1 VLSVRARPSRLP
13 VVLLP
18 LLLVFLSCP
27 RSEATVDRGEPE
39 AEAWLSRY
47 LQIDT
52 TNPPGN
58 ETAGAE
64 FLRQILAQEGI
75 EARLLGQMPRR
86 QSLYARLA
94 SGSDRPALLLIH
106 HIDVVPARAAE
117 WQVPPFSGEL
127 RGGYIWGRGALDA
140 KSLGIAHLSALVE
153 LKRRGTPLSRDIIFL
168 AAADEER
175 GGIHGVAA
183 LLDQHPELFSNVG
196 TVLNEGG
203 RNQTIVDRISYWG
216 IEVDQKL
223 PLWIRLSTTGEGGHG
238 AAPPSE
244 GGAADRLINVLA
256 ELGRIE
262 SEYRLLPSVARE
274 LRLSAR
280 VRPPAARAVM
290 EDPTRFFG
298 TSELAAGVG
307 EGRLALLRDTRSI
320 GRLEAGTNVNSIP
333 SQAVAEIDYRL
344 LPDREPRELLQR
356 IEQIVG
362 DRARVEVLLISER
375 ADASPIDTPL
385 YRYLENRLPRVEP
398 GSFVVPIVNPGT
410 TDSRYFRLRGIP
422 SYGFTPFKVNYYD
435 AATIHAANEKIRA
448 RFFAEG
454 VRLMRE
460 IVHDLATSSE

>member
-1 VLSVRARPSRLP
+1 VSTRPSRLP

-64 FLRQILAQEGI
+64 FLRHLLAQEGI
-75 EARLLGQMPRR
+75 EARLLGPMPRR

-94 SGSDRPALLLIH
+94 SGSDRPALLLMH
-106 HIDVVPARAAE
+106 HIDVVAARAAE

-140 KSLGIAHLSALVE
+140 KSLGIAHLSAMVE

-183 LLDQHPELFSNVG
+183 LLDQYPVLFSNVG

-203 RNQTIVDRISYWG
+203 GNRTVVDRIAVWG
-216 IEVDQKL
+216 VEVDQKL
-223 PLWIRLSTTGEGGHG
+223 PLWIRLSTTGSGGHG
-238 AAPPSE
+238 STPPVE
-244 GGAADRLINVLA
+244 GGAADRLVAVIA
-256 ELGRIE
+256 DLGRIE
-262 SEYRLLPSVARE
+262 TEYRLLPNVARDF
-274 LRLSAR
+274 RLSALS
-280 VRPPAARAVM
+280 RPPEARGFLN
-290 EDPTRFFG
+290 DPEPHFG
-298 TSELAAGVG
+298 TTELAANIG
-307 EGRLALLRDTRSI
+307 EARLALLRDTRSI
-320 GRLEAGTNVNSIP
+320 GRLDAGTNVNSIP
-333 SQAVAEIDYRL
+333 SHAVAEIDYRL

-356 IEQIVG
+356 ITDIVG

-375 ADASPIDTPL
+375 ADASPIDTRV
-385 YRYLENRLPRVEP
+385 YRYFESKLPRVEP
-398 GSFVVPIVNPGT
+398 GSFVVPMVSPGT